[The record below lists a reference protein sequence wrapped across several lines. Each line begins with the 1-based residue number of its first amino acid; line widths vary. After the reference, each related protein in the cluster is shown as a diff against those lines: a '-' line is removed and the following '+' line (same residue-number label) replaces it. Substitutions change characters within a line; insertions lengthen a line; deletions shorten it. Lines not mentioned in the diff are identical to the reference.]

1 MDIWTMVVLIVL
13 VASVASVAG
22 QYLKTRERERA
33 ELDGDARR
41 ELDDLKTR
49 VEVLERIVTDQKGDL
64 SRKIDQL

>member
-22 QYLKTRERERA
+22 QYLKTRERERT
-33 ELDGDARR
+33 ELDSDARR

-49 VEVLERIVTDQKGDL
+49 VEVLERIVTDQKRDL
-64 SRKIDQL
+64 SREINRL